1 MQLKYVLGVNFSLDG
16 EGRICIKQYSVFRQ
30 RNEYVLLT
38 LDQFKQMYEW
48 VISNE
53 SAIYAEW
60 NNGIEV
66 EDDSE
71 T

>member
-1 MQLKYVLGVNFSLDG
+1 MKLKYVLGAKFLLDG
-16 EGRICIKQYSVFRQ
+16 EGRICIQQYSVSRQ

-38 LDQFKQMYEW
+38 LDQFKLMYEW
-48 VISNE
+48 VTSNE

-71 T
+71 A

>member
-1 MQLKYVLGVNFSLDG
+1 MKLKYVLGAKFSLDG
-16 EGRICIKQYSVFRQ
+16 EGRLCIQQYSVLRQ

-38 LDQFKQMYEW
+38 LDQFKLMYEW
-48 VISNE
+48 VTSNE
-53 SAIYAEW
+53 SEIYSEW

-71 T
+71 A